1 MLLIDPK
8 VEDAACQKLILKFN
22 SIQFTTVTM
31 KNKNL
36 FSNDL
41 HTSECAKEA
50 VSLGYTQVISAKAE
64 QEEQVL

>member
-1 MLLIDPK
+1 
-8 VEDAACQKLILKFN
+8 
-22 SIQFTTVTM
+22 M

-36 FSNDL
+36 FSNDF